1 MRIEITNQEVITIAK
16 MEEIINPSSENEI
29 SELRRILKDSSER
42 SRFVR
47 MWNEARGIV
56 INDKHDSFEV
66 EINFAPLGANGVLDF
81 TIELIKDVIN
91 EFMPDYKSGKL
102 ITKYAERKLE
112 AFGKKWTERC
122 AQLGEKLRKPNE
134 ELFNDEQL
142 KLIDEYMNFR
152 CQKVLAHPEMV
163 ALPPVTDPE
172 FGVKYSEFVKSEKE
186 FLRSIG
192 LGRVHKMDGTLE
204 TLESFCACAK

>member
-1 MRIEITNQEVITIAK
+1 MRINITNEEIITIAR
-16 MEEIINPSSENEI
+16 MEKLINPSSENEI
-29 SELRRILKDSSER
+29 SELRRILEDSSER

-47 MWNEARGIV
+47 MWNELRGIN
-56 INDKHDSFEV
+56 IIDNIDSFKVEV
-66 EINFAPLGANGVLDF
+66 NFAPLGANGVLDF
-81 TIELIKDVIN
+81 TVELIKDALN
-91 EFMPDYKSGKL
+91 EFLPDYKSGKL

-134 ELFNDEQL
+134 ELFTSEQL
-142 KLIDEYMNFR
+142 RLMDNYIKYR
-152 CQKVLAHPEMV
+152 CSEVLAHPEMV

-192 LGRVHKMDGTLE
+192 LGRVYKMDGTLE